1 MTRPARVAVIDYGIG
16 NLRSAQKALET
27 TGADALL
34 TGDPLLIESA
44 DALVL
49 PGVGSFGS
57 CMSALRERALDA
69 TVRDAVAAGTPFL
82 GVCVGMQMLFEGSA
96 EDDGVTGLGLLGGRV
111 EPVPVGVPRPQMQ
124 WNVVEPVTADEV
136 LGAGREWMYFVHSY
150 RCVPTDPGIVASTCR
165 YGGDIVAA
173 VHDANVR
180 AVQFHPEKSG
190 AAGLA
195 LLARFV
201 DAAVDR

>member
-1 MTRPARVAVIDYGIG
+1 VTRPVRVAVIDYGIG

-34 TGDPLLIESA
+34 TGDALLIESA
-44 DALVL
+44 DAVVL

-57 CMSALRERALDA
+57 CMAALRERGLDA
-69 TVRDAVAAGTPFL
+69 TVTDAVAAGMPFL

-96 EDDGVTGLGLLGGRV
+96 EDEGVAGLGLLGGRV
-111 EPVPVGVPRPQMQ
+111 EPVPAGVPRPQMQ
-124 WNVVEPVTADEV
+124 WNVVEPVMDDEV

-165 YGGDIVAA
+165 YGGDITAA
-173 VHDANVR
+173 VRKENVR

-195 LLARFV
+195 LLGRFV
-201 DAAVDR
+201 VSVAPR